1 MKDLSLTM
9 HKNVFSNDVVQL
21 DNKKA
26 IAQKILTIL
35 NLSPGD
41 VTYKDYLYSGLKAL
55 LGENVS
61 NATASIM
68 KEHIYLVLMNYV
80 PEVEMVDAMII
91 PDYDNQIYKIK
102 LFYVIVE
109 NNQEVEQIIELKTAN

>member
-1 MKDLSLTM
+1 MKDISLTM
-9 HKNVFSNDVVQL
+9 NKNVFSNDVVQL

-41 VTYKDYLYSGLKAL
+41 VIYKDYLYSGLKAL

-61 NATASIM
+61 NATASII
-68 KEHIYLVLMNYV
+68 KEHINLILINYV
-80 PEVEMVDAMII
+80 PEVEMLDAMII

-102 LFYVIVE
+102 LYYIILE
-109 NNQEVEQIIELKTAN
+109 DNQEVEQVINLKNSN

>member
-1 MKDLSLTM
+1 MKDLSLSM

-41 VTYKDYLYSGLKAL
+41 VIYKDYLYSGLKPL

-61 NATASIM
+61 NANASIM
-68 KEHIYLVLMNYV
+68 KEHIHIVLMNYV
-80 PEVEMVDAMII
+80 PEVEMLDAMII

-102 LFYVIVE
+102 LYYVIVE
-109 NNQEVEQIIELKTAN
+109 NNQEIEQMIELKTTN

>member
-1 MKDLSLTM
+1 MKDISLTM
-9 HKNVFSNDVVQL
+9 RHNVFSNDVVQL

-41 VTYKDYLYSGLKAL
+41 VTYKDYLFSGIKTL

-61 NATASIM
+61 NVNASIM
-68 KEHIYLVLMNYV
+68 KEQIHLILMNFV
-80 PEVEMVDAMII
+80 PEVEMLDALIV
-91 PDYDNQIYKIK
+91 PDQNNQSYKIK
-102 LFYVIVE
+102 IYYIINNNTEEIEQTIV
-109 NNQEVEQIIELKTAN
+109 LKTTN